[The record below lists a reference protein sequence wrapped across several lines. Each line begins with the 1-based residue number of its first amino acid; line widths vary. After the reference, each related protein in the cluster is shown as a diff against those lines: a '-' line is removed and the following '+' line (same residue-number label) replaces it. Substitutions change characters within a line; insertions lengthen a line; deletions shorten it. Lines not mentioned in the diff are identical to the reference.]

1 MMSLRKEAFSF
12 LDGGEGWERRE
23 RFWRPPSLLS
33 GAKPHASEAQLLIL
47 FMDLCVKTLAALGR
61 NYRWQRLERCPRC
74 SGVRVWG
81 HGFVVAY
88 FDQAGAQGVFLRRY
102 RCPEC
107 RVVIRVRP
115 WGYWKRIQASVE
127 AVRQSVRHRIGTGRW
142 PPGSNPARQRHWL
155 RALRRQV
162 VAHVGMSW
170 VERLEEG
177 FEELLRRGICAVSR
191 SV

>member
-1 MMSLRKEAFSF
+1 MGEKGKVLPTPFSPKW
-12 LDGGEGWERRE
+12 GE
-23 RFWRPPSLLS
+23 
-33 GAKPHASEAQLLIL
+33 PHASEEQVLIL
-47 FMDLCVKTLAALGR
+47 FMDLCVKTLAGLGR
-61 NYRWQRLERCPRC
+61 NYRWQRPECCPRC
-74 SGVRVWG
+74 AGVRVWG

-88 FDQAGAQGVFLRRY
+88 FDQAGAQCVFLKRY

-127 AVRQSVRHRIGTGRW
+127 AVRQSVRHRLGTGRW

-155 RALRRQV
+155 RALKRKVR
-162 VAHVGMSW
+162 AHLGMSYA
-170 VERLEEG
+170 ERVAEG